1 MRISDWSSDV
11 CSSDLDYSG
20 TFFQGLKRYR
30 AAKRVLTNLNLLN
43 RIRPRELAD
52 FMIQRRQLPRS
63 KAGRLLILRRAF
75 NLVVGVKQ
83 GNVKAFYKRLHTQ
96 LGVVTRE
103 RLDRIIRLSVCMLD
117 FFLRSEKG
125 RV

>member
-83 GNVKAFYKRLHTQ
+83 GNVKA
-96 LGVVTRE
+96 
-103 RLDRIIRLSVCMLD
+103 
-117 FFLRSEKG
+117 RSEER
-125 RV
+125 RVGKECVSTYRSRGSADH